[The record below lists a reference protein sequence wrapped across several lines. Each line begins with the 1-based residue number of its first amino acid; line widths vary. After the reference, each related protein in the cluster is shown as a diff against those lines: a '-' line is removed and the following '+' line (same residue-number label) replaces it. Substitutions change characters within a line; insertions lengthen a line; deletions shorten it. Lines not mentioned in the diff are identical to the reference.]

1 MKGIQAKTVV
11 ISGALGGIGR
21 AIIRAFDPYQVQF
34 LLLDVV
40 EEDAAFF
47 AELKSQVH
55 YTALDLSSIDQINA
69 WGEQIEQTQTQI
81 DFIVHAAGVYEH
93 IDLEDLSFE
102 RWNQQINLNLNANY
116 YLIKT
121 LHRFLNPDSAI
132 VNISSIAGHQGSVAH
147 TAYATAKGGVAALT
161 KSLALELAPHTRVN
175 TVSPGLIDTRMMQG
189 MTDEK
194 RRAMIAATPLARL
207 GQPEEIAD
215 VILFLCSQAASFI
228 TGETIHVNGGLY
240 RQ

>member
-21 AIIRAFDPYQVQF
+21 AIIQAFDPYHVKF

-40 EEDAAFF
+40 EPDSQF
-47 AELKSQVH
+47 LNTLQSQVD
-55 YTALDLSSIDQINA
+55 YLQVDLSSVA
-69 WGEQIEQTQTQI
+69 EVERWGQQLIQTQSQV
-81 DFIVHAAGVYEH
+81 DFIIHAAGVYQH
-93 IDLEDLSFE
+93 IDLEDLDFE
-102 RWNQQINLNLNANY
+102 RWNQQIHLNLNTNY

-121 LHRFLNPDSAI
+121 LQDFLSADSAI
-132 VNISSIAGHQGSVAH
+132 VNIASIAGHQGSIAH
-147 TAYATAKGGVAALT
+147 TAYATAKGGVVALT

-189 MTDEK
+189 MTDAK
-194 RRAMIAATPLARL
+194 RRAMIEATPLGRL
-207 GQPEEIAD
+207 GQPHEIAE
-215 VILFLCSQAASFI
+215 VILFLCSQSASFI

-240 RQ
+240 RH